1 ASKEEAELT
10 GRYVIGCHE
19 SVALFTLPH
28 ILPRILQDNP
38 KLTLKLCHG
47 LSRQITDDVIGF
59 KVDFAVVV
67 NPVEHPD
74 LVIKLLARDEVEL
87 YRGPEKTPM
96 NDPKSGQAVL
106 ISDPDLAQSQSIYKQ
121 IKKKGWEFPRTVTST
136 NLEVITSL
144 VAAGAGVG

>member
-1 ASKEEAELT
+1 
-10 GRYVIGCHE
+10 
-19 SVALFTLPH
+19 
-28 ILPRILQDNP
+28 
-38 KLTLKLCHG
+38 
-47 LSRQITDDVIGF
+47 
-59 KVDFAVVV
+59 VVV

-96 NDPKSGQAVL
+96 NDPKSDQAVL

-121 IKKKGWEFPRTVTST
+121 NKKKGWDFPRTVTST

-144 VAAGAGVG
+144 VAAGAGVGILRGRLATRSPGLKLQKLASGAKFSGRLCRVYRADAQRTKASKEMVNYLSAALKE